1 MAWVGGEVLGSRG
14 NMGTGAQGAP
24 KTDRVESELEKQ
36 GLRNREMRTRSLG
49 KADDHAWSC

>member
-1 MAWVGGEVLGSRG
+1 MAWVGGEVLGSHG

-24 KTDRVESELEKQ
+24 KTDREESELEKQ